1 MTPEQLEAAGRA
13 VSARLA
19 ARPRVHLILGSGLSP
34 LADRVRDPTI
44 IPFEDV
50 PGMPPTTV
58 VSHAGRFVAGMLQ
71 GVPVLVQA
79 GRYHLYE
86 GHAAATVAAPVRLG
100 RALGVDTLIVTNAA
114 GGIASGLGPGSLVLI
129 RDHLNLQGSSPL
141 TGMVRQGEERF
152 PDMTEAYDRGLRAS
166 ALSVA
171 RESGIPLREGVYAGL
186 SGPSFETPAEIEML
200 AHLGAD
206 LVGMSTVL
214 EVIAARAAGTRCLGL
229 SLVSNLAAGRS
240 PQPLS
245 HGEVM
250 EVAREAGA
258 LLGLL
263 IEGVVG
269 RLSEEG

>member
-1 MTPEQLEAAGRA
+1 
-13 VSARLA
+13 
-19 ARPRVHLILGSGLSP
+19 
-34 LADRVRDPTI
+34 
-44 IPFEDV
+44 
-50 PGMPPTTV
+50 
-58 VSHAGRFVAGMLQ
+58 
-71 GVPVLVQA
+71 
-79 GRYHLYE
+79 
-86 GHAAATVAAPVRLG
+86 
-100 RALGVDTLIVTNAA
+100 
-114 GGIASGLGPGSLVLI
+114 
-129 RDHLNLQGSSPL
+129 
-141 TGMVRQGEERF
+141 MVRQGEERF